1 MNKGS
6 DQEDG
11 AAIYG
16 AAARDAELDV
26 SPHAAQL
33 QRGFA
38 ALRFAPQL
46 EEEYRQA
53 RWETGR
59 RLTLF
64 ALLIAAV
71 MLSAFAFRDYLIA
84 SPEVW
89 WWTVAIRM
97 GVMVPALLLAMLLI
111 VRAPRRWAECGICFA
126 AVLTLYGLMTAH
138 FMSKSLGE
146 PIPYEGLMLVIFFL
160 TLFNGMRIR
169 AAAGVCLPVVVV
181 YCAVSVRLG
190 DMPSEFGVKGFYLFA
205 ATLIGLFGLYLN
217 ERSERRAYLTEQLA
231 SFRAERDPL
240 TLLYNRN
247 VAIDHLHHLWR
258 IGRREPGGVSVL
270 LIDVD
275 YFKRYNDEYGHLAG
289 DDCLRRVAEIL
300 QATMQRPLDLV
311 ARYGGEEFLGIAF
324 GMSLAAT
331 RELGERM
338 RSALEQAGIEHRVAP
353 ESGRVTASIG
363 VAWMEPT
370 AHGDAT
376 RLIDVADRAM
386 YRAKAL
392 GRNRVEAAPLES
404 VRQVVRLDRGQ
415 KQPGA

>member
-1 MNKGS
+1 MSEQS
-6 DQEDG
+6 DSHWRGPRPGQQEIE
-11 AAIYG
+11 A
-16 AAARDAELDV
+16 L
-26 SPHAAQL
+26 PFAAQINA
-33 QRGFA
+33 GFNR
-38 ALRFAPQL
+38 LRFRDDIEP
-46 EEEYRQA
+46 
-53 RWETGR
+53 
-59 RLTLF
+59 
-64 ALLIAAV
+64 
-71 MLSAFAFRDYLIA
+71 AFRDWFWKRRQRQRHYSLVVSATLFLLFSVKDLMTLPGEVSAWTASIRSVGINFSLLLALIA
-84 SPEVW
+84 SRRCTR
-89 WWTVAIRM
+89 TVAEHWLVRAGTM
-97 GVMVPALLLAMLLI
+97 GVYGLA
-111 VRAPRRWAECGICFA
+111 A
-126 AVLTLYGLMTAH
+126 AVLFSSAAGAAL
-138 FMSKSLGE
+138 
-146 PIPYEGLMLVIFFL
+146 PYEGLLIVVFAVYFMIGFRVPQALAICAPLILVYPML
-160 TLFNGMRIR
+160 
-169 AAAGVCLPVVVV
+169 AAAIGMPADAIAIQTFYIATANGVGLVGS
-181 YCAVSVRLG
+181 YALEHYAREGYL
-190 DMPSEFGVKGFYLFA
+190 SEKLS
-205 ATLIGLFGLYLN
+205 
-217 ERSERRAYLTEQLA
+217 R
-231 SFRAERDPL
+231 FRAERDPL

>member
-1 MNKGS
+1 MGLDK
-6 DQEDG
+6 EDG

-53 RWETGR
+53 RWEAGR
-59 RLTLF
+59 RLTLI
-64 ALLIAAV
+64 ALLIAAL

-111 VRAPRRWAECGICFA
+111 ARAPRRWAECGICFA

-190 DMPSEFGVKGFYLFA
+190 EAPSEFGVKGFYLFA

-217 ERSERRAYLTEQLA
+217 ERSERRAYLSEQLA

-240 TLLYNRN
+240 TLLHNRRALMN
-247 VAIDHLHHLWR
+247 RLDLLWR
-258 IGRREPGGVSVL
+258 MARRQKLALAVFMV
-270 LIDVD
+270 DVD
-275 YFKRYNDEYGHLAG
+275 HFKSYNDSAGHVAG
-289 DDCLRRVAEIL
+289 DECLQQVAGAL
-300 QATMQRPLDLV
+300 ASVMHRPLDIV
-311 ARYGGEEFLGIAF
+311 GRHGGEEFMALAYPITDEGARQIGEGLRAAVEALQMEHPAKPGSLLTVSVGICCTCGSPPPAVTE
-324 GMSLAAT
+324 MINCADD
-331 RELGERM
+331 
-338 RSALEQAGIEHRVAP
+338 ALYA
-353 ESGRVTASIG
+353 
-363 VAWMEPT
+363 
-370 AHGDAT
+370 
-376 RLIDVADRAM
+376 
-386 YRAKAL
+386 AKAA
-392 GRNRVEAAPLES
+392 GRNRVEVAGAPA
-404 VRQVVRLDRGQ
+404 
-415 KQPGA
+415 PA

>member
-240 TLLYNRN
+240 TLLHNRRALMN
-247 VAIDHLHHLWR
+247 RLNLLWR
-258 IGRREPGGVSVL
+258 MARRQKLTLAVFM
-270 LIDVD
+270 IDVD
-275 YFKRYNDEYGHLAG
+275 QFKSYNDTAGHVAG
-289 DDCLRRVAEIL
+289 DECLQQVAGAL
-300 QATMQRPLDLV
+300 ASVMHRPMDIV
-311 ARYGGEEFLGIAF
+311 GRQGGEEFMALAYPITDEGARQIGEALRAAVEQLQMEHPAKPGTVLTVSVGICCAS
-324 GMSLAAT
+324 GAPPPAVTTMINCADDALYAALAA
-331 RELGERM
+331 
-338 RSALEQAGIEHRVAP
+338 
-353 ESGRVTASIG
+353 
-363 VAWMEPT
+363 
-370 AHGDAT
+370 
-376 RLIDVADRAM
+376 
-386 YRAKAL
+386 
-392 GRNRVEAAPLES
+392 GRNRVEFADGCGTAADPA
-404 VRQVVRLDRGQ
+404 
-415 KQPGA
+415 PA